1 MKHRY
6 KDSFNPADCIV
17 NQFLSLLKWISTL
30 FPEKYCSYHF
40 YNIKH
45 KCNKKKWCCYTCMY
59 LIQNGLK
66 CWSVLWV
73 CFPDLITQNFCPG
86 KSCLGKRLKTITRT
100 LPHIYCHYCFMTAML
115 VNPICQIDSPN
126 PIIKI
131 EPVKKKRIFCT
142 ILSVIRW
149 TVSKKKI
156 FSHKVQ

>member
-1 MKHRY
+1 MKHIY
-6 KDSFNPADCIV
+6 KDSFNTADCIV
-17 NQFLSLLKWISTL
+17 NQFLSLLKWVSIL

-45 KCNKKKWCCYTCMY
+45 KRNKKKIVLLHLHVLNTEHT
-59 LIQNGLK
+59 K

-73 CFPDLITQNFCPG
+73 CFPDLIIQNFCPG
-86 KSCLGKRLKTITRT
+86 KSFPGKRLKTITRT
-100 LPHIYCHYCFMTAML
+100 LTHIYCQYCFVTVML

-126 PIIKI
+126 PVIIIKS
-131 EPVKKKRIFCT
+131 EKKKKGT
-142 ILSVIRW
+142 ILSAVIWW